1 MRLRVR
7 DLTDHLGWLDQ
18 VYGSNLKDAPVLSFP
33 RGNRTTASVAQ
44 SILKGL
50 DWRKDFVVQ
59 YVTRNSE
66 TRDYPHLKGKLS
78 TLVAFYDFSGNVWE
92 YINPNGKYEMDM
104 NQWPDVA
111 PLREAY
117 RFVDPPELDEAIDP
131 NWRTIV
137 STGRGR
143 LAPLGPHVYEAIKG
157 LEVEPIQ
164 NLYRSETLL
173 KKLGEFEAIAG
184 PSFLEITMS
193 RSTSRAG
200 WVYALAL
207 KAYPELMKIG
217 HSANVDYRRA
227 QLSTAVPEEFTVIDA
242 KFFEDRIAAE
252 KAMHAELKACW
263 HVREWFRCDPQRLQ
277 TAFDSVAAK
286 LGGRG

>member
-7 DLTDHLGWLDQ
+7 DLTDHLGWLDE
-18 VYGSNLKDAPVLSFP
+18 VYGSNLEDAPVLSFP
-33 RGNRTTASVAQ
+33 RGNRKTASVAQ
-44 SILKGL
+44 TILKDL

-59 YVTRNSE
+59 YVTRGRE
-66 TRDYPHLKGKLS
+66 TRRYSSLKGRLT
-78 TLVAFYDFSGNVWE
+78 TLVAFYNISGDVWD
-92 YINPNGKYEMDM
+92 YINPNGAYEMKMD
-104 NQWPDVA
+104 QWPDVA

-117 RFVDPPELDEAIDP
+117 RFVNPPEFNEEIEP
-131 NWRTIV
+131 NWRAVT
-137 STGRGR
+137 SAARGR
-143 LAPLGPHVYEAIKG
+143 LGLLAPRVYEAIKDF
-157 LEVEPIQ
+157 EVEPIQ

-173 KKLGEFEAIAG
+173 KKLAEFEAIAG
-184 PSFLEITMS
+184 PEFLEITMS
-193 RSTSRAG
+193 RSTARGG

-242 KFFEDRIAAE
+242 KYFDDRRAAE
-252 KAMHAELKACW
+252 KAMHLELKACW
-263 HVREWFRCDPQRLQ
+263 HVREWFRCDLQRLQ
-277 TAFDSVAAK
+277 SAFDVVAAK